1 MDICHK
7 SHITQQ
13 SHEIDK
19 KLHYD
24 EPTLHYPSITEPTLH
39 YPLITIVHSKGLHKG
54 IFTNQKTTNPAWQ
67 GHT

>member
-24 EPTLHYPSITEPTLH
+24 EPTLHYPLNYWTYSTLPF
-39 YPLITIVHSKGLHKG
+39 YYYVREYLQEYSQTIK
-54 IFTNQKTTNPAWQ
+54 QNP
-67 GHT
+67 GYT